1 MIRPISRLEKEAF
14 CKVMVAAFQ
23 NDPLFQ
29 KAFADTTTR
38 ATNMSKFLTFMFA
51 KAFICKERLIGYYS
65 SNQLAAAYSLQTP
78 ARVTFWQNLRLI
90 RRIGT
95 LAFRIPLS
103 SLRFLN
109 DYMRLTS
116 SVRPR
121 EPHCYLSMI
130 GVHPD
135 AQGQG
140 IGKQLLLNILQEV
153 DTNTHSF
160 GIGLDTENPDNIAL
174 YERFGFRLVDTK
186 CLEGMNIYCMFRTK
200 MRLS

>member
-1 MIRPISRLEKEAF
+1 MFEKGFIGNE
-14 CKVMVAAFQ
+14 
-23 NDPLFQ
+23 
-29 KAFADTTTR
+29 
-38 ATNMSKFLTFMFA
+38 KF
-51 KAFICKERLIGYYS
+51 IGYYS
-65 SNQLAAAYSLQTP
+65 SNQLVAAYILQTP

-90 RRIGT
+90 KSISA

-116 SVRPR
+116 SARPR
-121 EPHCYLSMI
+121 EPHHYLSMI

-140 IGKQLLLNILQEV
+140 IGKKLFLNILYEV
-153 DTNTHSF
+153 DTNAHST

-200 MRLS
+200 MRST